1 MEIEAAIQ
9 IAKGKKST
17 PDQLNSVVGLSD
29 QIDLLL
35 AKHPNTTA
43 EILDDICE
51 RQSFDEKI
59 CGAALAHPNINA
71 EQLLNVGWEYPLA
84 MFRNPALS
92 SIMKARKNFLGGFS
106 GEKFE
111 DAFKKKEVPAFV
123 VDWLA
128 SQGGVEY
135 QAIYLFSTDRPPE
148 VISKFRNSKHTK
160 IVAQL
165 LQRDDDTYLAW
176 AHELGFEM
184 PPPFEDEPVIVR
196 SEVDDWVE
204 RLDTKNSDLWKEL
217 VPAEGSANTV
227 QGELVRAI
235 GRLQSEHFRNGM
247 MNWGDGG
254 GYYEAFAEL
263 IHKTLKNEPSF
274 TKLVKKMID
283 ADVGEIKQAG
293 KRGRSIASGK
303 SSRESVFGSNFL
315 IASDAEKSMQRL
327 GALIALWCQRHPDL
341 IPYTN

>member
-1 MEIEAAIQ
+1 MENRDAIK
-9 IAKGKKST
+9 IAKDKKSAAAE
-17 PDQLNSVVGLSD
+17 LKGLLGLSD
-29 QIDLLL
+29 EIDLLL
-35 AKHPNTTA
+35 AKHPNSSA
-43 EILDDICE
+43 EMLDEICE

-59 CGAALAHPNINA
+59 CGAALANPNISA

-92 SIMKARKNFLGGFS
+92 SIMKTRKNFLGGFS

-184 PPPFEDEPVIVR
+184 PPSFEDEPVIVR
-196 SEVDDWVE
+196 SEVDDWLE
-204 RLDTKNSDLWKEL
+204 RLDEKKNDLWKEL
-217 VPAEGSANTV
+217 VPAEGKANTV

-247 MNWGDGG
+247 MNWGDGS
-254 GYYEAFAEL
+254 GYYEAFTDL
-263 IHKTLKNEPSF
+263 IHNTLKNEPSF
-274 TKLVKKMID
+274 AKLVKKMID

-303 SSRESVFGSNFL
+303 SSRESAFSGNFL
-315 IASDAEKSMQRL
+315 IASDVEKSMQRL
-327 GALIALWCQRHPDL
+327 GALVALWCQRHPDL
-341 IPYTN
+341 VPYTS